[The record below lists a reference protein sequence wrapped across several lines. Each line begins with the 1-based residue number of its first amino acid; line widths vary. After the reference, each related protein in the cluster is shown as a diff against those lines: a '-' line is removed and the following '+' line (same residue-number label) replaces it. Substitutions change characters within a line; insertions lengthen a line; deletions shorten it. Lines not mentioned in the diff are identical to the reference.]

1 MFPIE
6 AACMQRPFFIILTLA
21 VMSGDAATVSQKE
34 DAVTVLSE
42 ERDSL
47 YDDCF
52 YNYSHFSI
60 FVNVII
66 MFYSCVPLF

>member
-34 DAVTVLSE
+34 DAVMVLSE
-42 ERDSL
+42 ERDS
-47 YDDCF
+47 CTMTAF
-52 YNYSHFSI
+52 NYSHFSI